1 MMMRLSGR
9 FAPYVIKTLWRYRAR
24 TLLTVGGAAVA
35 MFVFCFVGSVQE
47 GLRRMTEDDDAQ
59 RTLIVFQ
66 ENRFCPTSSRLPQDY
81 VGRLQK
87 LPGVADVMPVQVW
100 TNNCRAS
107 LDIVVFN
114 GAPPKQLRQARD
126 LTLISGNWSE
136 FETRRDAAIVGSN
149 VAQRRRLVPGSQFSI
164 GEMSVKVVG
173 VFSSPAP
180 SEENIIYTSLDFLQY
195 GRGQDFVGIATQLE
209 VRPTEGTDPD
219 ELARRI
225 DESLKSGQVAT
236 TTRRKGAFQA
246 STLSDLIDLIDFA
259 HWLGYACLALVLSLV
274 ATTTVMSVQD
284 RIQEH
289 AVLQTLGL
297 RPSRIFRLVV
307 AESMLV
313 CTIGGLFG
321 TAVALAALGWGGM
334 AIGAEGVTIA
344 FRPST
349 QLALL
354 GCAISIG
361 VGIVAG
367 LFPAIQAARTPIV
380 TALRQA

>member
-1 MMMRLSGR
+1 MMRLFGR
-9 FAPYVIKTLWRYRAR
+9 FAPYVFKTLWRHRAR

-47 GLRRMTEDDDAQ
+47 GLRRLTTDEDAQ

-81 VGRLQK
+81 VGRIQK

-126 LTLISGNWSE
+126 LTLIAGNWGE
-136 FETRRDAAIVGSN
+136 FETRRDAAIVGQN
-149 VAQRRRLVPGSQFSI
+149 VAQRRRLAPGSQFSI
-164 GEMSVKVVG
+164 GEMSVKVAG
-173 VFSSPAP
+173 VFSSPVPA
-180 SEENIIYTSLDFLQY
+180 EENVIYTSLDFLQY
-195 GRGQDFVGIATQLE
+195 GRGPDFVGIATQLE
-209 VRPTEGTDPD
+209 VKPMEGTDPD

-225 DESLKSGQVAT
+225 DETLKSGPVAT
-236 TTRRKGAFQA
+236 TTRSKGAFQT
-246 STLSDLIDLIDFA
+246 STLSDLVDLIDFA

-289 AVLQTLGL
+289 AILQTLGL

-313 CTIGGLFG
+313 CTIGGLCG
-321 TAVALAALGWGGM
+321 TAVALAALGLGGM

-344 FRPST
+344 FRPSM

-354 GCAISIG
+354 GCVISLG
-361 VGIVAG
+361 VGGVAG
-367 LFPAIQAARTPIV
+367 VFPAIQASRTPIV
-380 TALRQA
+380 TALRQG